1 MLVLGQLTTIFF
13 FIFKILG
20 TQQGKEN
27 SRMYN
32 EMVVLK
38 LLQSMS
44 KLISSPPEIFREQ
57 ILQHFTE
64 RGEDMFKRIN
74 IWMELSNKHNN
85 LCLENNLK
93 TSNTETPMEPDF
105 PLVPA
110 SRGFCLTLAGLLE
123 SFHKNLQAISD

>member
-1 MLVLGQLTTIFF
+1 
-13 FIFKILG
+13 
-20 TQQGKEN
+20 
-27 SRMYN
+27 MYN

-44 KLISSPPEIFREQ
+44 KLVISPPEIFREQ

-85 LCLENNLK
+85 LCSENNLK
-93 TSNTETPMEPDF
+93 TSNESQMEPDF

-123 SFHKNLQAISD
+123 NFHKNLKAINE